1 MVRITNKPTTPRS
14 ASATCLLRFSSPATH
29 SSLIHSTLRK
39 GDALAVSRIAGLQA
53 TKLTP
58 QLIPLA
64 HPALQITGAEVE
76 IELFPPATASAE
88 NTTTVNG
95 GGGSGGGSITTTG
108 NDASSNGN
116 ASTASPAAATTTTTT
131 TTTDS
136 TPQPSYAH
144 GAALITSTVHC
155 SGQTGVE
162 MEALVGASVAGL
174 ALYDM
179 LKGVDKGMVLEE
191 CRVIRKTGGKSGG
204 WRWDARRGEIVR
216 DG

>member
-95 GGGSGGGSITTTG
+95 GGSITTTG

-116 ASTASPAAATTTTTT
+116 ASTASPAATTTTNTT
-131 TTTDS
+131 TTPTNS

-204 WRWDARRGEIVR
+204 WRWDAKRGEVVR

>member
-76 IELFPPATASAE
+76 IELFPPATASEE
-88 NTTTVNG
+88 NTTTVN
-95 GGGSGGGSITTTG
+95 GGGSITTTG

-116 ASTASPAAATTTTTT
+116 ASTASPAATTTTTN
-131 TTTDS
+131 S